1 MQNENI
7 HQGPEVN
14 KTLILAIT
22 MVANFFNPFTGAA
35 VVIALPRISAELH
48 LDAVAMSWVT
58 MAYLLASAVMLVPL
72 GKVADRWGRK
82 TVFLTGNIVF
92 MVASFLCAMAS
103 SGEFLIAMRVLQG
116 LGTSMMVSTSMAIL
130 MSAFPPKE
138 RGKVIGMN
146 VASVYLGLS
155 AAPVLGGILTQSL
168 GWRSLFIINGSVSV
182 FVALAIFYAIKTEWK
197 ETEKGHFDS
206 RGSVLYVV
214 SLILLMYG
222 FSKMPDTIAL
232 VMTAA
237 GLIGLYFFIRMEL
250 MVALPVLDVKM
261 FRDNSVYAL
270 SNLSAF
276 INYAATFAVS
286 FVLSLYLQYAKH
298 LTPRETGM
306 LLMMQPVL
314 MALVSVFSGRL
325 SDRFNPKWLASSGM
339 AISVIGL
346 SMLAFLTIDS
356 SNAYILTALG
366 VLGFGF
372 GLFSSPNT
380 NVVMSSVE
388 NRHYGVASATLATMR
403 NLGMMF
409 SMAIASLSV
418 HMFIGNRQLGD
429 ATITD
434 FMHSSKMIF
443 LLFSVLCLL
452 GVFTSLRN
460 STRKHRPND

>member
-1 MQNENI
+1 MSIEKNNI
-7 HQGPEVN
+7 THPTQEVN
-14 KTLILAIT
+14 KTLLLAIT
-22 MVANFFNPFTGAA
+22 MLANFFNPFTGSA
-35 VVIALPRISAELH
+35 VNIALPQISAELH

-82 TVFLTGNIVF
+82 SVFLIGNIVF
-92 MVASFLCAMAS
+92 MLASFLCAAAT
-103 SGEFLIAMRVLQG
+103 SGGFLIAMRILQG
-116 LGTSMMVSTSMAIL
+116 LGTSMMVTTSMAIL

-155 AAPVLGGILTQSL
+155 AAPVLGGIMTQSL
-168 GWRSLFIINGSVSV
+168 GWRSLFLLNGSISIV
-182 FVALAIFYAIKTEWK
+182 VAIAIYYAIRTEWK
-197 ETEKGHFDS
+197 ESEKGRFDLK
-206 RGSVLYVV
+206 GALLYVF

-222 FSKMPDTIAL
+222 FSKIPETYAIL
-232 VMTAA
+232 MTVA
-237 GLIGLYFFIRMEL
+237 GLTGLYVFIRMEL
-250 MVALPVLDVKM
+250 KIAFPILDIAM
-261 FRDNSVYAL
+261 FRDNLVYAL

-298 LTPRETGM
+298 LSPQEAGL
-306 LLMMQPVL
+306 LLMAQPVL
-314 MALVSVFSGRL
+314 MALVSVFSGRM
-325 SDRFNPKWLASSGM
+325 SDRFNARLMASAGM
-339 AISVIGL
+339 GISVIGL
-346 SMLAFLTIDS
+346 FMLAFLSIDS
-356 SNAYILTALG
+356 TNAYILTALG

-388 NRHYGVASATLATMR
+388 NKQYGVASATLATMR

-418 HMFIGNRQLGD
+418 HVFIGNRPIGD
-429 ATITD
+429 ETIPA
-434 FMHSSKMIF
+434 FMQSSQVIF
-443 LLFSVLCLL
+443 LLFSFLCTI
-452 GVFTSLRN
+452 GIYTSLRN
-460 STRKHRPND
+460 TKRV

>member
-1 MQNENI
+1 
-7 HQGPEVN
+7 
-14 KTLILAIT
+14 
-22 MVANFFNPFTGAA
+22 
-35 VVIALPRISAELH
+35 
-48 LDAVAMSWVT
+48 
-58 MAYLLASAVMLVPL
+58 
-72 GKVADRWGRK
+72 
-82 TVFLTGNIVF
+82 VF
-92 MVASFLCAMAS
+92 MVASFLCAAAT
-103 SGEFLIAMRVLQG
+103 SGGFLIAMRILQG
-116 LGTSMMVSTSMAIL
+116 LGTSMMVTTSMAIL

-182 FVALAIFYAIKTEWK
+182 FVALAIFIAIRTEWK
-197 ETEKGHFDS
+197 ESEKGRFDIY
-206 RGSVLYVV
+206 GALLYVI

-222 FSKMPDTIAL
+222 FSKMPDTIAI
-232 VMTAA
+232 VMTGA
-237 GLIGLYFFIRMEL
+237 GLIGLYLFIRLEIKT
-250 MVALPVLDVKM
+250 ALPILDVSM
-261 FRDNSVYAL
+261 FRDNIVYAL

-298 LTPRETGM
+298 LTPREAGM

-346 SMLAFLTIDS
+346 FMLAFLTIDS
-356 SNAYILTALG
+356 TNAYILTALG
-366 VLGFGF
+366 ILGFGF

-418 HMFIGNRQLGD
+418 HIFIGNRALGD
-429 ATITD
+429 STIPE
-434 FMHSSKMIF
+434 FIHSSKVIF

>member
-1 MQNENI
+1 MSKQTLNAS
-7 HQGPEVN
+7 PEVN
-14 KTLILAIT
+14 KTLLMAIT

-35 VVIALPRISAELH
+35 VNIALPKISAELH

-82 TVFLTGNIVF
+82 TVFLIGNIVF
-92 MVASFLCAMAS
+92 MIASFLCAAATT
-103 SGEFLIAMRVLQG
+103 GGFLIAMRVVQG
-116 LGTSMMVSTSMAIL
+116 IGTSMMVTTSMALL

-155 AAPVLGGILTQSL
+155 AAPVLGGVLTQSF
-168 GWRSLFIINGSVSV
+168 GWRSLFLINGSVSV
-182 FVALAIFYAIKTEWK
+182 FVALAIFFAIKTEWK
-197 ETEKGHFDS
+197 EPEKGRFDLK
-206 RGSVLYVV
+206 GALIYVF

-222 FSKMPDTIAL
+222 FSKMPDTPAL
-232 VMTAA
+232 IMTAA
-237 GLIGLYFFIRMEL
+237 GLIGLYFFIRMEIK
-250 MVALPVLDVKM
+250 VSFPVLDVTM
-261 FRDNSVYAL
+261 FRDNIVYAL

-286 FVLSLYLQYAKH
+286 FVLSLYLQYGKH
-298 LTPRETGM
+298 LTPRQTGM
-306 LLMMQPVL
+306 LLMIQPVL

-325 SDRFNPKWLASSGM
+325 SDRFNPKLLASTGM
-339 AISVIGL
+339 GISVIGL
-346 SMLAFLTIDS
+346 SMLAFLTVTS
-356 SNAYILTALG
+356 PNSYILSALG
-366 VLGFGF
+366 ILGFGF

-388 NRHYGVASATLATMR
+388 HKHYGVASATLATMR

-418 HMFIGNRQLGD
+418 HVFIGNRSID
-429 ATITD
+429 DSTILD
-434 FMHSSKMIF
+434 FMHSSKVIF
-443 LLFSVLCLL
+443 LLFSALCLL

-460 STRKHRPND
+460 STRKHQT

>member
-1 MQNENI
+1 MSKSSINTNQ
-7 HQGPEVN
+7 EVN
-14 KTLILAIT
+14 KTLLLAIT

-35 VVIALPRISAELH
+35 VNIALPRISDELH

-72 GKVADRWGRK
+72 GKVADRLGRK
-82 TVFLTGNIVF
+82 NVFLTGNIVF
-92 MVASFLCAMAS
+92 MIASFLCAAAT
-103 SGEFLIAMRVLQG
+103 SGGFLIAMRILQG
-116 LGTSMMVSTSMAIL
+116 IGTSMMVTTSMALL

-168 GWRSLFIINGSVSV
+168 GWRSLFLINGSVSI
-182 FVALAIFYAIKTEWK
+182 FVAVAIYFALKTEWK
-197 ETEKGHFDS
+197 ESEKGRFDWN
-206 RGSVLYVV
+206 GSMLYVV

-222 FSKMPDTIAL
+222 FSKMPDAIAI

-237 GLIGLYFFIRMEL
+237 GLIGLYFFIRME
-250 MVALPVLDVKM
+250 VRISYPVLDVTM
-261 FRDNSVYAL
+261 FRDNIVYAL

-298 LTPRETGM
+298 LTPREAGM
-306 LLMMQPVL
+306 LLMVQPVL

-325 SDRFNPKWLASSGM
+325 SDRFNPKVLASTGM
-339 AISVIGL
+339 GISVVGL
-346 SMLAFLTIDS
+346 FMLAFLTLDS
-356 SNAYILTALG
+356 TNTYILSALG
-366 VLGFGF
+366 ILGFGF

-388 NRHYGVASATLATMR
+388 HKHYGVASATLATMR

-409 SMAIASLSV
+409 SMAVASLAV
-418 HMFIGNRQLGD
+418 HVFIGNRPLGD
-429 ATITD
+429 STIPD
-434 FMHSSKMIF
+434 FMHSSKLIF
-443 LLFSVLCLL
+443 LLFSAFCLL

-460 STRKHRPND
+460 STHKHQANP

>member
-1 MQNENI
+1 
-7 HQGPEVN
+7 
-14 KTLILAIT
+14 
-22 MVANFFNPFTGAA
+22 
-35 VVIALPRISAELH
+35 
-48 LDAVAMSWVT
+48 
-58 MAYLLASAVMLVPL
+58 
-72 GKVADRWGRK
+72 
-82 TVFLTGNIVF
+82 
-92 MVASFLCAMAS
+92 
-103 SGEFLIAMRVLQG
+103 
-116 LGTSMMVSTSMAIL
+116 
-130 MSAFPPKE
+130 
-138 RGKVIGMN
+138 
-146 VASVYLGLS
+146 
-155 AAPVLGGILTQSL
+155 
-168 GWRSLFIINGSVSV
+168 
-182 FVALAIFYAIKTEWK
+182 
-197 ETEKGHFDS
+197 
-206 RGSVLYVV
+206 
-214 SLILLMYG
+214 MYG

-232 VMTAA
+232 VMTAV

-250 MVALPVLDVKM
+250 KLTFPVLDVKM
-261 FRDNSVYAL
+261 FRDNSVYGL

>member
-1 MQNENI
+1 MNDSIQNTD
-7 HQGPEVN
+7 QQVN
-14 KTLILAIT
+14 KTLLLAIT

-35 VVIALPRISAELH
+35 VNIALPQISAELH

-72 GKVADRWGRK
+72 GKVADRLGRK
-82 TVFLTGNIVF
+82 AVFLTGNIVF
-92 MVASFLCAMAS
+92 LVASFLCAAATT
-103 SGEFLIAMRVLQG
+103 GGFLIAMRVVQG
-116 LGTSMMVSTSMAIL
+116 LGTSMMVTTSMALL

-155 AAPVLGGILTQSL
+155 AAPVLGGILTQTL
-168 GWRSLFIINGSVSV
+168 GWRSLFLINGSISI
-182 FVALAIFYAIKTEWK
+182 FVAVAIYFALKAEWK
-197 ETEKGHFDS
+197 ETEKGRFDWN
-206 RGSVLYVV
+206 GALLYVI
-214 SLILLMYG
+214 SLISLMYG
-222 FSKMPDTIAL
+222 FSRMPDTIAII
-232 VMTAA
+232 MTAA
-237 GLIGLYFFIRMEL
+237 GLLGLYFFIRMEL
-250 MVALPVLDVKM
+250 KMSHPILDVSM
-261 FRDNSVYAL
+261 FRDNMVYAL

-298 LTPRETGM
+298 LSPRDAGM
-306 LLMMQPVL
+306 LLMVQPVL

-346 SMLAFLTIDS
+346 SMLAFLSIDS
-356 SNAYILTALG
+356 TNAYILSALG
-366 VLGFGF
+366 ILGFGF

-388 NRHYGVASATLATMR
+388 HKHYGVASATLATMR

-409 SMAIASLSV
+409 SMAIASLAV
-418 HMFIGNRQLGD
+418 HVFIGNRPLGET
-429 ATITD
+429 TIPD
-434 FMHSSKMIF
+434 FMHSSQVIF
-443 LLFSVLCLL
+443 LLFSALCML
-452 GVFTSLRN
+452 GVFASLRN
-460 STRKHRPND
+460 STRKIQMEK

>member
-1 MQNENI
+1 MNKQALNT
-7 HQGPEVN
+7 GPEVN
-14 KTLILAIT
+14 RTLLLAIT

-35 VVIALPRISAELH
+35 VNIALPRISAELH

-82 TVFLTGNIVF
+82 TVFLIGNIVF
-92 MVASFLCAMAS
+92 MVASFLCAAAT
-103 SGEFLIAMRVLQG
+103 SGEFLIAMRILQG
-116 LGTSMMVSTSMAIL
+116 LGTSMMVTTSMAIL

-182 FVALAIFYAIKTEWK
+182 FVAVAIFVAIRTEWK
-197 ETEKGHFDS
+197 ESENGRFDWS
-206 RGSVLYVV
+206 GSLLYVL

-222 FSKMPDTIAL
+222 FSKIPETFAL

-237 GLIGLYFFIRMEL
+237 GLIGLYSFIRME
-250 MVALPVLDVKM
+250 VKVKFPVLDVSM
-261 FRDNSVYAL
+261 FRDNIVYAL

-298 LTPRETGM
+298 LTPREAGM
-306 LLMMQPVL
+306 LLMAQPVL
-314 MALVSVFSGRL
+314 MAMVSVFSGRL
-325 SDRFNPKWLASSGM
+325 SDRFNPKWLASTGM
-339 AISVIGL
+339 GISVVGL

-356 SNAYILTALG
+356 TNAYILSALG
-366 VLGFGF
+366 ILGFGF

-388 NRHYGVASATLATMR
+388 NKHYGVASATLATMR

-418 HMFIGNRQLGD
+418 HIFIGNRALGD
-429 ATITD
+429 STIPD
-434 FMHSSKMIF
+434 FMHSSKVIF
-443 LLFSVLCLL
+443 LLFSVLCIV

-460 STRKHRPND
+460 STRKQPVHS

>member
-1 MQNENI
+1 MIAENT
-7 HQGPEVN
+7 HAGPEVN
-14 KTLILAIT
+14 KTLLLAIT

-35 VVIALPRISAELH
+35 VNIALPRISAELH

-92 MVASFLCAMAS
+92 MVASFLCAAAT
-103 SGEFLIAMRVLQG
+103 SGGFLIAMRILQG
-116 LGTSMMVSTSMAIL
+116 LGTSMMVTTSMAIL

-197 ETEKGHFDS
+197 EAENGRFDMK
-206 RGSVLYVV
+206 GSVLYVV

-250 MVALPVLDVKM
+250 KVALPVLDVKM
-261 FRDNSVYAL
+261 FRDNIVYAL

-298 LTPRETGM
+298 LTPREAGM

-346 SMLAFLTIDS
+346 FMLAFLTIDS
-356 SNAYILTALG
+356 TNAYILTALG
-366 VLGFGF
+366 ILGFGF

-418 HMFIGNRQLGD
+418 HIFIGSRSLGD
-429 ATITD
+429 STIPE
-434 FMHSSKMIF
+434 FMHSSKVIF